1 MRVSKLSM
9 NKKLNKRFNKYTKK
23 QYGSGDDSSPNGA
36 VSVKNMVGKYEKKRG
51 MYPHKFG
58 INQDALER
66 VRVIPSNLQPNKEK
80 QPIPARRTTT
90 TGSPSTTRPVPSP
103 AQRPQRPPRPSS
115 SPPGEAAAAN
125 ISKLLEM
132 LDINKNEIAK
142 QLKRKLGTNN
152 NEVTNRV
159 NELFENLEQLKR
171 HINTT
176 IPEDNDENS
185 FLKLSGRDT
194 YADKNFTLKS
204 GVYRKIEGND
214 SGSESEERELDDFT
228 GLEHLRNQSL
238 ETKPEHL
245 DTQIENKDTLLNGA
259 DQIELDGDGVNRLQN
274 RLLNCQKL
282 EFYYLKKH
290 DEVIKI
296 FTFLLNLFDKYK
308 YQGELLLFLL
318 KYLVTKPDKPD
329 RPYKSPTIKI
339 PKSIILNIKKLIK
352 DQDKIQE
359 VINKMSTDINSNNPL
374 TASRDPI
381 VDTELGLEH
390 IKGRPYSV
398 REDFYESPPVPI
410 PRPRSQDATSE

>member
-1 MRVSKLSM
+1 M

-23 QYGSGDDSSPNGA
+23 QYGSGDGSSPNQ
-36 VSVKNMVGKYEKKRG
+36 SVNTRPGVINRARQFEGEFRRADYNKIRNFKRVQV
-51 MYPHKFG
+51 MPSARNLKLNQADQVREVTANTRTTR
-58 INQDALER
+58 INQAQVKTNSDA
-66 VRVIPSNLQPNKEK
+66 
-80 QPIPARRTTT
+80 
-90 TGSPSTTRPVPSP
+90 P
-103 AQRPQRPPRPSS
+103 AQPANRPS
-115 SPPGEAAAAN
+115 GEAAAAN

-142 QLKRKLGTNN
+142 KLKGKLGRNN
-152 NEVTNRV
+152 SEVTNRV

-176 IPEDNDENS
+176 IPQDDDDDS
-185 FLKLSGRDT
+185 FLKLRGRDM
-194 YADKNFTLKS
+194 YAKKKFTLKS
-204 GVYRKIEGND
+204 GVYKKIEGNE
-214 SGSESEERELDDFT
+214 SGSPSNERQLSDFT
-228 GLEHLRNQSL
+228 GLENLKAESE
-238 ETKPEHL
+238 ETKPDTL
-245 DTQIENKDTLLNGA
+245 DTQIVNKETLLNGA
-259 DQIELDGDGVNRLQN
+259 DQIELDDEGVNRLQN

-339 PKSIILNIKKLIK
+339 PKSIILNIKKLIQ
-352 DQDKIQE
+352 DQDTIQE

-374 TASRDPI
+374 TVTRDPA
-381 VDTELGLEH
+381 VETELGSEH
-390 IKGRPYSV
+390 
-398 REDFYESPPVPI
+398 DTSPNSNEHNYQE
-410 PRPRSQDATSE
+410 PRAGSTGNTTT